1 MYNVNTE
8 RIEEILTYIDKS
20 LMPSLS
26 AIMQNSKSE
35 FLGQPLAGF
44 AAERI
49 FHLFIEGMTDVGNFL
64 IDGFIMR
71 DPGSYEDIVDI
82 MEDEKVYTVEQAA
95 VFKEIVLFRK
105 NLVQDYTH
113 SIHEK
118 LFDAYVA
125 HSQVMNSYTSLIR
138 AYLKKELW

>member
-1 MYNVNTE
+1 MYNVNTQ

-20 LMPSLS
+20 LLPSLS
-26 AIMQNSKSE
+26 SIMQNPKSE
-35 FLGQPLAGF
+35 FLNQPISGF

-82 MEDEKVYTVEQAA
+82 MEDEKVYTPEQAA
-95 VFKEIVLFRK
+95 VFKEIVLLRK
-105 NLVQDYTH
+105 DLVMEYTH
-113 SIHEK
+113 SSHEK
-118 LFDAYVA
+118 LFDAYA
-125 HSQVMNSYTSLIR
+125 SHSSVMNAYTSLIR
-138 AYLKKELW
+138 AYLEKELW